1 MTPHQTAVAEA
12 LRRIAPDID
21 VTQIDQTGDLREE
34 FDIDSMDFLKLVTAL
49 SERYGMDMPESDYDQ
64 MGSFDALATYLAQ
77 HSGQD

>member
-34 FDIDSMDFLKLVTAL
+34 FARDYIYPMFQANAL
-49 SERYGMDMPESDYDQ
+49 
-64 MGSFDALATYLAQ
+64 
-77 HSGQD
+77 